1 MQDLKHSNVVM
12 LQMLTLFLCY
22 FFYWY
27 WEKIFGDGLFVFH
40 DVITFFLLNFDEVP
54 ASGWVWFCVGLLL
67 MQLTYRL
74 IILGEVIFRIKFCE
88 ASVQWAAQLDLEF
101 ASQLFVSL
109 YSHWAWSAIAV
120 SCSPFAPST
129 SLLARCGYAGFGGG
143 NSKLVSQLS
152 SVRRQYYK

>member
-12 LQMLTLFLCY
+12 LQTLTLFLCY

-27 WEKIFGDGLFVFH
+27 WEKNIRGWSLRFSWCNHIFFCL
-40 DVITFFLLNFDEVP
+40 TLMKFLRP
-54 ASGWVWFCVGLLL
+54 GGCGSVWYCC
-67 MQLTYRL
+67 MPLTYRS

-101 ASQLFVSL
+101 ASQLFFSL

-152 SVRRQYYK
+152 SVRRQYYE